1 MTSNTRA
8 QRLIDEFEEAASFYE
23 GYSIR
28 HGIAAVL
35 RHLADT
41 DAQYGDMESFYA
53 VPTRT
58 LEDLADALEA
68 PTLLERAVNG
78 DAAAAKQFL
87 HEAGFTDKQ
96 GQWLPQYQP
105 ISETT
110 DD

>member
-8 QRLIDEFEEAASFYE
+8 QRLIDEFEEAASFFE

-35 RHLADT
+35 SHIADT
-41 DAQYGDMESFYA
+41 DSQYGDMESFYA

-68 PTLLERAVNG
+68 PTLLERAMKG
-78 DAAAAKQFL
+78 DATAAKQFL

-105 ISETT
+105 IPEAN
-110 DD
+110 D